1 MKKFWACMG
10 LLTFLMLGGP
20 LAAQFSRTRPA
31 KPIEGKDIEQFRESW
46 RVLPPI
52 TRHNLTIYP
61 VVSNLRVDASEFL
74 DLDDGLASGSVKIG
88 ERGQMENTL
97 IRRRDPRQ
105 TQPSEERRQD
115 YGSGASVNEL
125 VLVNDS
131 SRPLVLLAGEV
142 VSGGKQTRIIGAD
155 MVVPPKSD
163 PLPLT
168 VFCVE
173 HGRWTPGGASF
184 GAGGIVAQPS
194 VRKEAQVS
202 KDQARVWDSVAE
214 SAKSVGAAS
223 PTSSYA
229 DVVNSPKAR
238 RDLDEATSSIEA
250 EYEREL
256 RQQMRER
263 GTVGVVVAIDGE
275 LVWTDI
281 FPSPELFRKYWSKL
295 LRSYVMEAEGHRRE
309 AKFVPSSKDAQA
321 FLLEDRGRE
330 TIKVEPE
337 AYRRTDISA
346 ENYEIVALEALGKFE
361 DSGLLIHFN
370 KMARD

>member
-1 MKKFWACMG
+1 MKKIWACLG
-10 LLTFLMLGGP
+10 VLTLLVMGGP
-20 LAAQFSRTRPA
+20 LAAQFSRTRPVKEIDA
-31 KPIEGKDIEQFRESW
+31 KDIEQFRESW
-46 RVLPPI
+46 RVLSPI
-52 TRHNLTIYP
+52 THRNLTIYP

-74 DLDDGLASGSVKIG
+74 TLDDGLASGSVKIG

-105 TQPSEERRQD
+105 TGPWEERGQD

-163 PLPLT
+163 PLPLA

-173 HGRWTPGGASF
+173 HGRWTPGGSSF

-202 KDQARVWDSVAE
+202 RDQSRVWESVAE
-214 SAKSVGAAS
+214 SAKSVGAAP

-256 RQQMRER
+256 RQQMRQR
-263 GTVGVVVAIDGE
+263 GAVGVVVAIDGE

-281 FPSPELFRKYWSKL
+281 FPSPDLFRKYWPKL
-295 LRSYVMEAEGHRRE
+295 LRSYVMEAEGHRQE
-309 AKFVPSSKDAQA
+309 AKYVPSTKDAQV
-321 FLLEDRGRE
+321 FLTEDQGRE
-330 TIKVEPE
+330 TIKVEPD

-361 DSGLLIHFN
+361 ESGLLIHFN